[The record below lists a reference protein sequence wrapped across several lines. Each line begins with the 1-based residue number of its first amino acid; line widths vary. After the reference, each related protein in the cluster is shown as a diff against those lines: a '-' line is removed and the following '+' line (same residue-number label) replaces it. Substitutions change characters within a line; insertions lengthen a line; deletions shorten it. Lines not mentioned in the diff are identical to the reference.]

1 MIYDLRGCVLREDT
15 VQDVIERQIATI
27 ERTLEPLSDDDRADA
42 ELALAASLCERSAY
56 RNARRW
62 PAERTGHLISLA
74 ATLQRLL
81 PNVRRCL
88 D

>member
-15 VQDVIERQIATI
+15 VQDVIVRQLADIDAIFERM
-27 ERTLEPLSDDDRADA
+27 SDDDRADA
-42 ELALAASLCERSAY
+42 EIALAASLCERSAY

-62 PAERTGHLISLA
+62 PSERIGQLINLA

-81 PNVRRCL
+81 PGVRRCF